1 MLLAGFVLTLV
12 SFFSYFLLFSQFPV
26 TRDFPWVN
34 LPLSAAGVWLL
45 GMGLWRAYTEPE
57 KHRGRIYGPLLALP
71 ALAATGLLFLYI
83 FHLSYQLPEAAGAP
97 KVGDT
102 MPNIALLDQSGE
114 PFELAQ
120 LIPAIGEPSGGKKA
134 SDTETSPA
142 EPPWVLLVFY
152 RGYW

>member
-12 SFFSYFLLFSQFPV
+12 TVFSFFEVFSRWPI
-26 TRDFPWVN
+26 TRDFPWPTLV
-34 LPLSAAGVWLL
+34 LFAVSFLLL
-45 GMGLWRAYTEPE
+45 GSGLWRAYKQPDRY
-57 KHRGRIYGPLLALP
+57 RGKIYGPLLAVLS
-71 ALAATGLLFLYI
+71 LFLTGFLLFYI
-83 FHLSYQLPEAAGAP
+83 FIFSYQLPSATGAP

-120 LIPAIGEPSGGKKA
+120 LVPALGGPSGGKKA